1 MVSVRKRGKV
11 YEYRFEIATVEGTRK
26 WITKSGY
33 PTKAEA
39 FKEGA
44 KAYND
49 FYYNGQKTQLR
60 ENMSYADFLDYWIDN
75 YASFNLHYST
85 TISYINIIKN
95 HVKPRVGF
103 YKLWQLDTRLLQEF
117 INKIYVEYG
126 FSKNYMAS
134 ILKVVK
140 GSLKYACYTLNY
152 INTNPAEHVHAPRID
167 KIEKDPAHI
176 FTQEEIERILDR
188 FKGTHSIYYA
198 FLTAYYTGMRV
209 SEVYGLTWDCVDFE
223 KKTLTINKNIIKK
236 NQYGLPKRK
245 NITKGHSVGVWY
257 YGDCKNP
264 QSRRTISIGDT
275 LVNALKDYKKEQEEN
290 RKFYGDSYLSG
301 FIKGFE
307 VVPYPYIVNVTGLPE
322 EVGKTYEGKTLF
334 TLKDGKYIANYN
346 ESLSI
351 LEYLFPKDKNIFLMC
366 GAGGYAGS
374 TKEMLVAL
382 GWDENKIYNIGG
394 YWYYNGNNNVEVKRT
409 TNNKTYYDFYK
420 INYHNI
426 DFTNLTKVSK

>member
-1 MVSVRKRGKV
+1 MKKNLKYVLLAILLLSLGLNIYNLVNRKTSKTSELPKPELSEGLRGTFGIDKNIN
-11 YEYRFEIATVEGTRK
+11 ETT
-26 WITKSGY
+26 
-33 PTKAEA
+33 
-39 FKEGA
+39 
-44 KAYND
+44 
-49 FYYNGQKTQLR
+49 
-60 ENMSYADFLDYWIDN
+60 IDN
-75 YASFNLHYST
+75 Y
-85 TISYINIIKN
+85 
-95 HVKPRVGF
+95 
-103 YKLWQLDTRLLQEF
+103 
-117 INKIYVEYG
+117 
-126 FSKNYMAS
+126 
-134 ILKVVK
+134 
-140 GSLKYACYTLNY
+140 LNRSDSVY
-152 INTNPAEHVHAPRID
+152 RD
-167 KIEKDPAHI
+167 MRMLKDPGNCEA
-176 FTQEEIERILDR
+176 
-188 FKGTHSIYYA
+188 
-198 FLTAYYTGMRV
+198 
-209 SEVYGLTWDCVDFE
+209 
-223 KKTLTINKNIIKK
+223 
-236 NQYGLPKRK
+236 
-245 NITKGHSVGVWY
+245 
-257 YGDCKNP
+257 
-264 QSRRTISIGDT
+264 IG
-275 LVNALKDYKKEQEEN
+275 
-290 RKFYGDSYLSG
+290 GDSYLSG